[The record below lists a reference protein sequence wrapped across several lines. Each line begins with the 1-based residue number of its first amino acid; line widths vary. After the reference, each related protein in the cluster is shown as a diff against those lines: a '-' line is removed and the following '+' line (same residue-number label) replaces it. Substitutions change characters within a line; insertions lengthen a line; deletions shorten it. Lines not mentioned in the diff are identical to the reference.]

1 MFVLLDSNAP
11 EPSSPVHC
19 SLLGVHFL
27 KVCVGSI
34 PNSLTRQGPNS
45 FLSLILWVNED
56 ARISVSHVALC

>member
-1 MFVLLDSNAP
+1 MVVLLVSNAP
-11 EPSSPVHC
+11 EPSNPARC
-19 SLLGVHFL
+19 SLLGVYFL

-34 PNSLTRQGPNS
+34 PNSLTLQGPNS